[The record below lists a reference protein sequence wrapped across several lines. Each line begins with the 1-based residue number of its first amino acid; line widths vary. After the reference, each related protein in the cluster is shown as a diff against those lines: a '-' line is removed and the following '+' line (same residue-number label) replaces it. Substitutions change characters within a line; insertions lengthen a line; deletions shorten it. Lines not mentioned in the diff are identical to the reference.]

1 MDRVAQRIC
10 GTVFRNELQSGTW
23 ETREGRVCVTVERK
37 AAPTVQQHPFAYR
50 VCETVDT
57 NGLKSTTRGT
67 GEGRVCV
74 TVAKKVSPWGP
85 GNKAFRPQAPPPPPP
100 PTHAR
105 RATRARVT
113 VARDG
118 QGAHTC
124 LTSLR
129 NSVQKWWE
137 IRHPRS
143 RGGTRLRNCR
153 EKNGTRG
160 PTTHI
165 CRPSLRTCGQTW
177 TAVKQPRF
185 KGRKSLCN
193 CCQKPRFLW
202 PRSKQPP
209 NEFAALCSEMNCN
222 QAPAKSR
229 EGRVCVTVERKA
241 APTVQ
246 QPPFAYRVCETVD

>member
-1 MDRVAQRIC
+1 MQLLPETAVSVAREHTTTQQIC
-10 GTVFRNELQSGTW
+10 GTVLRNELQSGTW

-50 VCETVDT
+50 VCETVDKH
-57 NGLKSTTRGT
+57 GLKSTTRGT
-67 GEGRVCV
+67 GEGRACV
-74 TVAKKVSPWGP
+74 TVAKKVEHWGP
-85 GNKAFRPQAPPPPPP
+85 GNKVFRPQGLPPP

-129 NSVQKWWE
+129 NSVQKWRE
-137 IRHPRS
+137 IRLTRS

-160 PTTHI
+160 PTTH
-165 CRPSLRTCGQTW
+165 LQTEFANLGGDIDCSQA
-177 TAVKQPRF
+177 TAVQGKE
-185 KGRKSLCN
+185 
-193 CCQKPRFLW
+193 
-202 PRSKQPP
+202 
-209 NEFAALCSEMNCN
+209 EF
-222 QAPAKSR
+222 
-229 EGRVCVTVERKA
+229 V
-241 APTVQ
+241 
-246 QPPFAYRVCETVD
+246 